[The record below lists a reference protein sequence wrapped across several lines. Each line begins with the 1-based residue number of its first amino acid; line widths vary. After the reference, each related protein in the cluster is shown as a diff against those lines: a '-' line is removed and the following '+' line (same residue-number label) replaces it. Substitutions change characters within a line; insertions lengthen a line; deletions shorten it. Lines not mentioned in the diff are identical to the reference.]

1 MTEPQARELIENYL
15 EGYNLLDVGCML
27 SCLHPA
33 VVFENIADGS
43 VTLRTDVKTAFEA
56 QATQA
61 IEFFMERNQHM
72 QSFHFEADRAEVG
85 IEYFAITAID
95 WPNGIKAGTILQLTG
110 QSIFTFR
117 DGLIASI
124 QDIS

>member
-1 MTEPQARELIENYL
+1 MTELQARELIENYL
-15 EGYNLLDVGCML
+15 EGYNLFDVAGML
-27 SCLHPA
+27 SCLHSE
-33 VVFENIADGS
+33 VVFENITDGV
-43 VTLRTDVKTAFEA
+43 VTLRTDGKDAFET

-61 IEFFMERNQHM
+61 IEFFMERNQRI
-72 QSFHFEADRAEVG
+72 QSFHFGPDRAEVG
-85 IEYFAITAID
+85 IEYFAISAID
-95 WPNGIKAGTILQLTG
+95 WPNGLKAGTILQLTG

>member
-1 MTEPQARELIENYL
+1 
-15 EGYNLLDVGCML
+15 
-27 SCLHPA
+27 
-33 VVFENIADGS
+33 
-43 VTLRTDVKTAFEA
+43 
-56 QATQA
+56 
-61 IEFFMERNQHM
+61 MERNQHI
-72 QSFHFEADRAEVG
+72 QSFHFEDDRAEAG

-95 WPNGIKAGTILQLTG
+95 WPNGVKAGTILQLTG